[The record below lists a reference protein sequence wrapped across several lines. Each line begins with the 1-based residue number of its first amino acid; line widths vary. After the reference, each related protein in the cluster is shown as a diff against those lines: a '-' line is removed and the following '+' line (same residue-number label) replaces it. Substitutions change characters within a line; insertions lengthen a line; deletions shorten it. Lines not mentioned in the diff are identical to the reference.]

1 MTTKKIIH
9 KCQKI
14 KVIISDVDGVLT
26 DGGVYYSEK
35 GEILKKF
42 NTRDG
47 MAIKLMRYGI
57 KTIIVSQEKSKIIQA
72 RAKKIKASDVF
83 TGILKKELLL
93 PKICKKYQVSKSEI
107 AYIGDDMNDYEIMK
121 KVGFSATPADGMK
134 KIKLISDY
142 ICKTKGGAGAFRE
155 LSDLILDNR
164 KKFR

>member
-47 MAIKLMRYGI
+47 MAIKLMQYGI

-83 TGILKKELLL
+83 T
-93 PKICKKYQVSKSEI
+93 
-107 AYIGDDMNDYEIMK
+107 
-121 KVGFSATPADGMK
+121 
-134 KIKLISDY
+134 
-142 ICKTKGGAGAFRE
+142 
-155 LSDLILDNR
+155 
-164 KKFR
+164 